1 MLKQRLLSSL
11 RGIDGL
17 LRGESSESAVS
28 LGSLVRAV
36 FILGGFY
43 GVCMGLFAAM
53 RGSHGTAWQ
62 MPASALK
69 IPLLFLLTLLV
80 TFPSLYVFSA
90 LSRSTMQF
98 AASLHLLIRAI
109 TVSIAL
115 LASFGPITA
124 FFTLSTSS
132 YPFMVLLNV
141 ALFTVAGLAGM
152 KYLGSA
158 LESVFESAADPPP
171 PARHLGQ
178 DRASRILRNWIY
190 IYGAVGAQMA
200 WILRPFIG
208 SPDLPFTLF
217 RDRESNFFLGVL
229 ESIRQLFS

>member
-1 MLKQRLLSSL
+1 MKKKFVRSL

-17 LRGESSESAVS
+17 LRGEST
-28 LGSLVRAV
+28 LHFGGLVRAIFV
-36 FILGGFY
+36 LGGFY
-43 GVCMGLFAAM
+43 GVSMGLFAAL
-53 RGSHGTAWQ
+53 RGSHGTGWQ

-90 LSRSTMQF
+90 LSRSTMEVR
-98 AASLHLLIRAI
+98 ASLHLLIRAI

-141 ALFTVAGLAGM
+141 AFFAVAGVAGM
-152 KYLGSA
+152 KYLGAA
-158 LESVFESAADPPP
+158 LESMFDSVASESR
-171 PARHLGQ
+171 ARDASQ
-178 DRASRILRNWIY
+178 DHASRILRNWIY

-200 WILRPFIG
+200 WILRPFVG
-208 SPDLPFTLF
+208 TPELPFTLF
-217 RDRESNFFLGVL
+217 RQRESNFFMGVMD
-229 ESIRQLFS
+229 SIRLLFQ